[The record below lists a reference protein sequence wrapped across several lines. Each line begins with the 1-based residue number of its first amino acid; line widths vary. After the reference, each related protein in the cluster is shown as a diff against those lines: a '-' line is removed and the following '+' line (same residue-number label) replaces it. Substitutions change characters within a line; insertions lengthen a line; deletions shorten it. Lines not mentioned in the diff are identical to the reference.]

1 MDEGLLLAELTGASK
16 AFLGASP
23 LCPCSLILLIHIL
36 ALLSYTLLF
45 FSSPF
50 CLPVLDIEESLGAIS
65 ISFCLG

>member
-1 MDEGLLLAELTGASK
+1 MDEGLLLAELMEASK
-16 AFLGASP
+16 ALLEDSP
-23 LCPCSLILLIHIL
+23 LCPCYLILLIHIL
-36 ALLSYTLLF
+36 ALLSCTLLF

>member
-1 MDEGLLLAELTGASK
+1 MRAFCQLSSRGLPKPFLELP
-16 AFLGASP
+16 P
-23 LCPCSLILLIHIL
+23 LCPCSFILLIHIL
-36 ALLSYTLLF
+36 ALLSRTLLF